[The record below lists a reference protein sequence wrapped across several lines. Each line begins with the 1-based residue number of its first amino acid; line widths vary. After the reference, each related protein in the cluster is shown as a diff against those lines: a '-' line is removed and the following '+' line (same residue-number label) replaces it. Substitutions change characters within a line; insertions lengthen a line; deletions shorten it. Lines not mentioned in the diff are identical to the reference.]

1 MIKISYYVALVVTL
15 VTAQVSGA
23 KAQSFGVKGKVLDV
37 ETYQPISGVSIKIA
51 NTQDATSTDNA
62 GEFSITL
69 PEKQGEY
76 VLVSTLAGYDADSTI
91 FHLQPSEWEFVPV
104 TVVNKN
110 ATIGDVL
117 MNGRREYI
125 SEAALLAE
133 RKASNLMLEKI
144 GAQELSRKGVS
155 DAEGALTKMSG
166 VTKSASGANVFVR
179 GLGDRYNSTT
189 LNGLALP
196 SEDPL

>member
-51 NTQDATSTDNA
+51 NTQYATSTDNA

-76 VLVSTLAGYDADSTI
+76 VLVSTFVGYDTDSTS

-104 TVVNKN
+104 TLVNKN
-110 ATIGDVL
+110 STLEEVVITR
-117 MNGRREYI
+117 RREYI

-133 RKASNLMLEKI
+133 RKPSSLIVEKV
-144 GAQELSRKGVS
+144 GGQELSRQAVSAAAAEVGVV
-155 DAEGALTKMSG
+155 ACATRHEGA
-166 VTKSASGANVFVR
+166 ARFYVR
-179 GLGDRYNSTT
+179 GLGDAYISMS
-189 LNGLALP
+189 LNRSPTPA
-196 SEDPL
+196 SDMN